1 MGVPVV
7 NTDDVAIRN
16 EMRPIT
22 RTLLSVRNLTV
33 CYRMHGREFR
43 AISDLSFD
51 IAPGQIVG
59 VLGESGCG
67 KTTAALSLL
76 RVLPETARVA
86 SGSVFFAGKDL
97 LLLRE
102 SELRRIRG
110 AQIAI
115 VHQDASVLNP
125 VMRVGDQVSE
135 VLCAHQR
142 CGRLRAREQVRA
154 VFSAIGLR
162 ECERIYDAYPHQ
174 LSGGQR
180 QRIAI
185 AQALICKP
193 QLIIADE
200 PTASVDPE
208 TAAAILSLMAQLRT
222 LSGTSFLV
230 ISHDPA
236 ALAAISDKVIVMY
249 AGEIIEEGSLTD
261 VYAEPSHPYA
271 HALLQCRPSIPPM
284 DKVPSSRRL
293 PFIPGNPPNPL
304 ENTTGC
310 SFARRCADRMEV
322 CDFQKPQQTR
332 TSASRLVRC
341 LKYEVQSRA

>member
-7 NTDDVAIRN
+7 NTDDVAIRD
-16 EMRPIT
+16 EMPPMA

-33 CYRMHGREFR
+33 CYRVHGREFR
-43 AISDLSFD
+43 ALSDLSFD

-125 VMRVGDQVSE
+125 VMRVGDQVSA
-135 VLCAHQR
+135 VLCAHKR
-142 CGRLRAREQVRA
+142 CGRLLAREQVHA
-154 VFSAIGLR
+154 VFSAIGLS
-162 ECERIYDAYPHQ
+162 ECDRIYDAYPHQ

-208 TAAAILSLMAQLRT
+208 TAAEILSLMAGLRT

-249 AGEIIEEGSLTD
+249 AGEIIEEGPLTD
-261 VYAEPSHPYA
+261 VYAQPFHPYS
-271 HALLQCRPSIPPM
+271 HALLQCRPSIPLM
-284 DKVPSSRRL
+284 DKAHSGRRL
-293 PFIPGNPPNPL
+293 PFIPGNPPDPL

-332 TSASRLVRC
+332 TSASRLVC
-341 LKYEVQSRA
+341 CFKYEVQSRA